1 MMTGL
6 RIGGISLATIF
17 GLATLVALVFFIV
30 YASEWSDSQSD
41 NMAGTT
47 PASTAQ
53 QNKKT
58 RTEFAY
64 YAAVIG
70 LLFLLTGMHSFVI
83 ARELL

>member
-6 RIGGISLATIF
+6 RIGGVSLATLF
-17 GLATLVALVFFIV
+17 GLATLVSLVFFLV
-30 YASEWSDSQSD
+30 YATEWSDSQKD
-41 NMAGTT
+41 NMAATD
-47 PASTAQ
+47 ASGTAQ

-58 RTEFAY
+58 KTEFAY